1 MKVTTSAEEESGRSR
16 WVTRAANEATRL
28 NSENTGKITRV
39 GQVGERAARPKV
51 VLMMVT
57 RLGRS
62 RCERAM
68 QQVEQ
73 GMRRG
78 ACC

>member
-1 MKVTTSAEEESGRSR
+1 ML
-16 WVTRAANEATRL
+16 TRGANEATRL
-28 NSENTGKITRV
+28 NTQNTGIITSF
-39 GQVGERAARPKV
+39 GQMGELAARPKV

-62 RCERAM
+62 RCERAK
-68 QQVEQ
+68 QQVEH

>member
-1 MKVTTSAEEESGRSR
+1 MKVTTSSDYESGRSR
-16 WVTRAANEATRL
+16 LLTRAANEATRL
-28 NSENTGKITRV
+28 NTQNTGKITSF
-39 GQVGERAARPKV
+39 GKMGELAARPKV

>member
-1 MKVTTSAEEESGRSR
+1 MSPGGLVC
-16 WVTRAANEATRL
+16 TRAANEATRL
-28 NSENTGKITRV
+28 NTQNTGKITSF
-39 GQVGERAARPKV
+39 GQMGELAARPKV

-62 RCERAM
+62 RCERAE
-68 QQVEQ
+68 QQVEP

>member
-1 MKVTTSAEEESGRSR
+1 ML
-16 WVTRAANEATRL
+16 TRAANEATLL
-28 NSENTGKITRV
+28 NTQNTGIMTSFGKMS
-39 GQVGERAARPKV
+39 ELAARPKV

-62 RCERAM
+62 RCERAK
-68 QQVEQ
+68 QQVEH
-73 GMRRG
+73 GTRRG

>member
-1 MKVTTSAEEESGRSR
+1 M
-16 WVTRAANEATRL
+16 
-28 NSENTGKITRV
+28 
-39 GQVGERAARPKV
+39 GELAARPKV

-62 RCERAM
+62 RFERAK
-68 QQVEQ
+68 QQGEH
-73 GMRRG
+73 GTRRG

>member
-1 MKVTTSAEEESGRSR
+1 ML
-16 WVTRAANEATRL
+16 TRAANEATRL
-28 NSENTGKITRV
+28 NTQNTGKITSF
-39 GQVGERAARPKV
+39 GQVGELAARPKV

-68 QQVEQ
+68 QQVEH
-73 GMRRG
+73 GRRRG